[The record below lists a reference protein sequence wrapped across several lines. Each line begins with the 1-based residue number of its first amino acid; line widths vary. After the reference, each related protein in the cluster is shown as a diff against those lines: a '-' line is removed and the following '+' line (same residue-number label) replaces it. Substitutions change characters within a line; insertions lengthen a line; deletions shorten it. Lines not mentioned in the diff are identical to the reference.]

1 MSSFDFDSFTGDE
14 SFQSQINRELLQ
26 AIQLQEDP

>member
-1 MSSFDFDSFTGDE
+1 MSSFDFDSFTRDE
-14 SFQSQINRELLQ
+14 SFQSQINELMQ